1 MKYHVQ
7 LPSIDQHRVNVNRH
21 SSQTEAMPTVDI
33 NQQPNYGQRT
43 PEYDIQ
49 SLLFISRLLKDI
61 FLLGKRK
68 KVKVP
73 THLRKKSTD
82 KEIGSFTKRV
92 LRIPEDVQ
100 FDEAYYTHMLWMFS
114 ERVERQ
120 KGT

>member
-1 MKYHVQ
+1 M
-7 LPSIDQHRVNVNRH
+7 
-21 SSQTEAMPTVDI
+21 
-33 NQQPNYGQRT
+33 
-43 PEYDIQ
+43 
-49 SLLFISRLLKDI
+49 KDI

-100 FDEAYYTHMLWMFS
+100 FDEAYYTHMLWMFFRES
-114 ERVERQ
+114 IETEGDIEAR
-120 KGT
+120 